1 MAENN
6 FARAAHYFCTF
17 LSRCFA
23 QPECET
29 SRNFLVTSFMEEMLY
44 VFLFTLFS
52 LPLIF
57 TLVAGSTSHFLTT
70 AIKLSC
76 YSTNEISLLCFLSL
90 ALALS
95 LLSTSMWTLKLSRK
109 KELSLLLLLFFIS
122 KSPSGYAIYRRNA
135 RVPEMQNFTLAYMKG
150 CTYVRT
156 RTDIFSEPNFLGC
169 IDNQIFL
176 HMLLLYYFVFVFFFF
191 ANQGSPVYFL
201 IIWAWSK

>member
-95 LLSTSMWTLKLSRK
+95 LLSTSMKTLQLSGK
-109 KELSLLLLLFFIS
+109 KESTLLLLFFIS

-156 RTDIFSEPNFLGC
+156 RTDDFLRTKFSWM
-169 IDNQIFL
+169 
-176 HMLLLYYFVFVFFFF
+176 HR
-191 ANQGSPVYFL
+191 
-201 IIWAWSK
+201 

>member
-1 MAENN
+1 MKTAKKFSRSNWQKNN

-23 QPECET
+23 QPERET

-52 LPLIF
+52 LPLKF
-57 TLVAGSTSHFLTT
+57 TLVAASISHFLTT

-76 YSTNEISLLCFLSL
+76 YSTNKIGLLCFLSL

-95 LLSTSMWTLKLSRK
+95 LLSTSMKTLELSRK
-109 KELSLLLLLFFIS
+109 KESASLLLFFIS
-122 KSPSGYAIYRRNA
+122 KSPGGYEIYRRNA
-135 RVPEMQNFTLAYMKG
+135 RVPEMQNFTPAYMKG

-156 RTDIFSEPNFLGC
+156 RTDNFLRTK
-169 IDNQIFL
+169 FSWM
-176 HMLLLYYFVFVFFFF
+176 HR
-191 ANQGSPVYFL
+191 
-201 IIWAWSK
+201 